1 MRLMFIFA
9 TALVALPVPAAETTF
24 NFGDF
29 PLDQTPPGFRSIV
42 AGRGKPGDWKIV
54 MDEVPPLLAPLTA
67 RAPAVASRAVLAQ
80 KAREPLAVHF
90 PMLVFDEETFGDFK
104 FTMRFKLV
112 GGALE
117 QSAGMVFRFQ
127 NESNFFIVLASGVY
141 GTFRCTKVV
150 DGKMMPPLPLN
161 APEIPIAKAVWH
173 EMSVQ
178 CDGTRILGTLD
189 GNDAIKLVDL
199 PTAGMVGKIG
209 FCTRSDATTSFVDAK
224 VTFTPREI
232 LAQKLVKDVLKE
244 YSRLVG
250 LEIYA
255 LRPDGKGPVVVASKN
270 EKDLGKAGSQTEQDV
285 IKTGHSYY
293 GKDQETVTVVLPLR
307 DHNGDAMAA
316 VSLVMKTF
324 KGQTQ
329 DNALT
334 RAQPIV
340 RKLQAQVQS
349 LDDLLQ

>member
-9 TALVALPVPAAETTF
+9 AALVALPVPAAETTF
-24 NFGDF
+24 SFGDF

-67 RAPAVASRAVLAQ
+67 KAPTVASRAVLAQ

-90 PMLVFDEETFGDFK
+90 PILVFDEEAFGDFK
-104 FTMRFKLV
+104 FTTRFKLD

-117 QSAGMVFRFQ
+117 QAAGMVFRFQ
-127 NESNFFIVLASGVY
+127 NESNFFIVLASGL
-141 GTFRCTKVV
+141 TKNLRCTKMVNGV
-150 DGKMMPPLPLN
+150 MMSPLPVNPPTL
-161 APEIPIAKAVWH
+161 EIGKDTWH
-173 EMSVQ
+173 ELSVQ
-178 CDGTRILGTLD
+178 CEGTRITGTLD
-189 GNDAIKLVDL
+189 GTEAIKLVDNSSAS
-199 PTAGMVGKIG
+199 TAGKIG
-209 FCTRSDATTSFVDAK
+209 FCTRSDATSSFVDAK
-224 VTFTPREI
+224 VTFTAREI
-232 LAQKLVKDVLKE
+232 LAQKLVKDALKE

-255 LRPDGKGPVVVASKN
+255 VRPGGKGPVVVASKDG
-270 EKDLGKAGSQTEQDV
+270 KDLGKAGSATEQDV

-293 GKDQETVTVVLPLR
+293 GKDKGTVTVVLPLR

-316 VSLVMKTF
+316 VSLVMKSF

-329 DNALT
+329 DNALV
-334 RAQPIV
+334 RAQPII

>member
-9 TALVALPVPAAETTF
+9 AALVALPVPAAETTF
-24 NFGDF
+24 SFGDF

-67 RAPAVASRAVLAQ
+67 KAPTVASRAVLAQ

-90 PMLVFDEETFGDFK
+90 PILVFDEEAFGDFK
-104 FTMRFKLV
+104 FTTRFKLD

-117 QSAGMVFRFQ
+117 QAAGMVFRFQ
-127 NESNFFIVLASGVY
+127 NESNFFIVLASGVH

-150 DGKMMPPLPLN
+150 NGEMKPPIGPELP
-161 APEIPIAKAVWH
+161 ITKGVWH

-178 CDGTRILGTLD
+178 CEGTRILCALD
-189 GNDAIKLVDL
+189 GNEAIKLVDNSS
-199 PTAGMVGKIG
+199 AGIAGKIG
-209 FCTRSDATTSFVDAK
+209 FCTRSDATSSFVDAK
-224 VTFTPREI
+224 VTFTAREI
-232 LAQKLVKDVLKE
+232 LAQKLVKDALKE

-255 LRPDGKGPVVVASKN
+255 VRPGGKGPVVVASKDG
-270 EKDLGKAGSQTEQDV
+270 KDLGKPGSATEQDV

-293 GKDQETVTVVLPLR
+293 GKDKETVTVVLPLR

-316 VSLVMKTF
+316 VSLVMRSF

-329 DNALT
+329 DNALV
-334 RAQPIV
+334 RAQPII

>member
-9 TALVALPVPAAETTF
+9 AALVALPVPAAETTF
-24 NFGDF
+24 SFGDF
-29 PLDQTPPGFRSIV
+29 PPDQTPPGFRSLV

-67 RAPAVASRAVLAQ
+67 KAPAVAGRAVLAQ

-90 PMLVFDEETFGDFK
+90 PILVFDEETFGDFK
-104 FTMRFKLV
+104 FTTRFRLD

-117 QSAGMVFRFQ
+117 QAAGMVFRFQ
-127 NESNFFIVLASGVY
+127 NESNFFIVLASGVH

-150 DGKMMPPLPLN
+150 NGEMKPPIGPELP
-161 APEIPIAKAVWH
+161 ITKGVWH
-173 EMSVQ
+173 ELSVQ
-178 CDGTRILGTLD
+178 CEGTRILCALD
-189 GNDAIKLVDL
+189 GNEAIKLVDNSSAS
-199 PTAGMVGKIG
+199 TAGKIG
-209 FCTRSDATTSFVDAK
+209 FCTRSDATASFVDAK
-224 VTFTPREI
+224 VTFIAREI
-232 LAQKLVKDVLKE
+232 LAQKLVKDALKE

-255 LRPDGKGPVVVASKN
+255 ARPDGKGPVVVASKDG
-270 EKDLGKAGSQTEQDV
+270 KDLGKAGSQTEQDV
-285 IKTGHSYY
+285 INTGHSYY
-293 GKDQETVTVVLPLR
+293 GKDKETVTVVLPLR

-316 VSLVMKTF
+316 VSLVMKSF

-329 DNALT
+329 DNALV
-334 RAQPIV
+334 RAQPII

-349 LDDLLQ
+349 LDELLQ